1 VLTDDPLSEITYI
14 RHKAAEMIFIAI
26 SADDFFDGL
35 LQKKYF
41 SSDSTDKRK
50 LGHWLSFIINFAL
63 ALFLSLFC
71 IMWMLLHVVSF
82 LIFEEEETDEVTG
95 MLTTLYEIMVVI
107 AVNFAQALTS
117 LCLACNLQP

>member
-1 VLTDDPLSEITYI
+1 MLTDDPLSEITYI

-82 LIFEEEETDEVTG
+82 LIFEEKW
-95 MLTTLYEIMVVI
+95 
-107 AVNFAQALTS
+107 
-117 LCLACNLQP
+117 

>member
-1 VLTDDPLSEITYI
+1 MLTDDPLSEITFV
-14 RHKAAEMIFIAI
+14 RHKAAEMILIAI

-41 SSDSTDKRK
+41 SSDSMDKRK
-50 LGHWLSFIINFAL
+50 LGHWLSFIINFAI

-71 IMWMLLHVVSF
+71 IMWMLLHAVEY
-82 LIFEEEETDEVTG
+82 LFEEKETDEVTG
-95 MLTTLYEIMVVI
+95 MLTTGYEIMVVI

-117 LCLACNLQP
+117 LCLACSNHA